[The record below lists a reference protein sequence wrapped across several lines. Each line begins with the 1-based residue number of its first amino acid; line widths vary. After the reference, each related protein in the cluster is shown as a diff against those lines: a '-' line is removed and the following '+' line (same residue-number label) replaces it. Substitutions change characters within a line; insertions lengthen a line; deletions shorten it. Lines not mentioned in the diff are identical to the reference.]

1 MFDISYTYTTTNVAK
16 FHRLTKISLN
26 INRRVMELREIAV
39 NIK

>member
-1 MFDISYTYTTTNVAK
+1 MLYITDINDR

-26 INRRVMELREIAV
+26 INRRVMELSVIAV